1 MTGNAEPGPGLYIT
15 GSSVVSVDG
24 VDFGVNGSADD
35 NLGADISFGAYD
47 YMAPDAA
54 SFLCSNNYCGENTDG
69 DNDASNDSAECPIGE
84 EKDTY
89 YSFWTEDFLIGE
101 AFIADSYSTLES
113 FRYQVFSASVC
124 TVDWYVLS
132 TAIYSSSSVWRV
144 EWASTNQSIAN
155 GISWD
160 SSGRVGYVFEP
171 GEIYALVYAVD
182 CPYTT
187 HRYGRDSSAS
197 NNDPGF
203 GTIQGSV
210 YKSGTIADMSVGDTL
225 SGITAST
232 NTTSVYT
239 SKIYVD
245 DLENASAS
253 LCP

>member
-1 MTGNAEPGPGLYIT
+1 
-15 GSSVVSVDG
+15 
-24 VDFGVNGSADD
+24 
-35 NLGADISFGAYD
+35 
-47 YMAPDAA
+47 
-54 SFLCSNNYCGENTDG
+54 
-69 DNDASNDSAECPIGE
+69 
-84 EKDTY
+84 
-89 YSFWTEDFLIGE
+89 
-101 AFIADSYSTLES
+101 
-113 FRYQVFSASVC
+113 
-124 TVDWYVLS
+124 
-132 TAIYSSSSVWRV
+132 
-144 EWASTNQSIAN
+144 
-155 GISWD
+155 
-160 SSGRVGYVFEP
+160 
-171 GEIYALVYAVD
+171 VD